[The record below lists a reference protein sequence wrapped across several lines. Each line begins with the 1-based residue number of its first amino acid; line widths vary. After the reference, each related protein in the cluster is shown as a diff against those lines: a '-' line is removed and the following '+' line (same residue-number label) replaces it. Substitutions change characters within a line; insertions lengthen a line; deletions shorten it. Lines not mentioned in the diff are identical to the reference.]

1 MEKQPTTIETLRPYE
16 QYLEHELNFEGFE
29 AIRVDIPFKY
39 PMLLPFGEVTQRPS
53 GWVIVSS
60 EQNCELLFGFGEGAT
75 LDEALFTDD
84 SGHNIAQNASSILE
98 VIGAEQDCTFSGA
111 LEIIDR
117 FIFDDGGI
125 YPTARLAV
133 EMSILDLLAKSK
145 GLSIGS
151 MIGLPEEINEVAFGK
166 SIGAENAYSIFSQAE
181 AAINSGSNKIK
192 LKVSPSSFDQVIDA
206 ITNIKKQYPNC
217 DIMVDANGTFDLGID
232 SHINMLS
239 TLDLMELVLI
249 EEPVSR
255 VGAVRGLESVYIFRE
270 KLPQFNT
277 KVCLDDC
284 LKTLDDCMEAIDRG
298 LAQVIN
304 IKPGRIGSF
313 VKSLDLI
320 DWVNS
325 RGGQVMVGGMFE
337 ATPGRCMTSILGAYC
352 AYKGSS
358 VVGDLSLAQERL
370 NGDLVN
376 TENQLQINSSGNI
389 SLPKGIGW
397 GF

>member
-1 MEKQPTTIETLRPYE
+1 MEKQPTRIEALRPYE
-16 QYLEHELNFEGFE
+16 QYLDHELNFVGFE
-29 AIRVDIPFKY
+29 AVRFDIPFKS
-39 PMLLPFGEVTQRPS
+39 PMLLPFGEVAQRPS
-53 GWVIVSS
+53 GWVTVFS
-60 EQNCELLFGFGEGAT
+60 EKNGELLSGFGEGAT

-98 VIGAEQDCTFSGA
+98 AIGAEQDCTFRVA
-111 LEIIDR
+111 LEIIDS
-117 FIFDDGGI
+117 FIFNDGGS

-133 EMSILDLLAKSK
+133 ELSILDLLAKSN
-145 GLSIGS
+145 GLNVGS
-151 MIGLPEEINEVAFGK
+151 MIGLPEEIIEVAFGK
-166 SIGAENAYSIFSQAE
+166 SIGAENAFTIVDQAE

-192 LKVSPSSFDQVIDA
+192 LKVSPNSFDEVTYA
-206 ITNIKKQYPNC
+206 IAKIKKQYPEC
-217 DIMVDANGTFDLGID
+217 DIMVDANGTFDPGNELHIDMLGI
-232 SHINMLS
+232 
-239 TLDLMELVLI
+239 LDLLDLVLI

-255 VGAVRGLESVYIFRE
+255 VGAVRGLEAVYLFRE

-284 LKTLDDCMEAIDRG
+284 LRTLDDCKRAIDSG
-298 LAQVIN
+298 VAQVIN

-313 VKSLDLI
+313 IKSLDLI
-320 DWVNS
+320 DWVNF
-325 RGGQVMVGGMFE
+325 RGAQVMVGGMFE
-337 ATPGRCMTSILGAYC
+337 ATPGRCMTTILGAYC

-370 NGDLVN
+370 DGDLV
-376 TENQLQINSSGNI
+376 TADRQLQINSSGNI